1 MSEHKQKIHIY
12 HCCMLY
18 LTDPGLVALFKLGVL
33 KKVWLR
39 PQVGNCL
46 LFSAEPLSVVIHGR
60 CLFTNLSPFM
70 TVWGVTR
77 ENSRSF
83 YRWIA
88 ESELLHSQIR
98 ASHRLGLPE
107 RNAQARRLLCPFL
120 FSPNRNLKK
129 SSRLWGSLTP
139 RRWVVTAWPTLRKN
153 AKKKPPSYTPPKI
166 CFCRVSAVRR
176 EEQRTVRVGEKVAA
190 VLCWMNSDQCF
201 THRVCDC
208 NPSDRGSRL
217 CLYTMSRFTSLCQD
231 EE

>member
-107 RNAQARRLLCPFL
+107 RNAQARRSLCPFL

-153 AKKKPPSYTPPKI
+153 AKKKTSFLHSPEDLLLQSQRSAPRRAADGPGWREGGCCVVLDEFRPVFHTP
-166 CFCRVSAVRR
+166 CVW
-176 EEQRTVRVGEKVAA
+176 
-190 VLCWMNSDQCF
+190 L
-201 THRVCDC
+201 
-208 NPSDRGSRL
+208 
-217 CLYTMSRFTSLCQD
+217 
-231 EE
+231 